1 MIFPLIFHSS
11 ILPKSGGF
19 FVEKKRIS
27 LADLDLLK
35 KSFKQSGLHTVCQ
48 AAKCPNIGECFKHK
62 TATFMILGD
71 VCSRNCAFCAT
82 THGKPLDTDKDEP
95 LKLVNTIRNLGLKYV
110 VITSVTRDDL
120 PDGGAEHFKNVVE
133 TIRKEISDI
142 KIELLVPDFKGDTKS
157 IDIVLSSKPDVFGH
171 NVETVP
177 SLYKFRKLANYN
189 RSLDVLSYAK
199 QKGFITKTGIMLGLG
214 ETESQLLDLFKDL
227 KRIDCDIL
235 TIGQYLKPLKDNAE
249 MVKEYTDEEFEYLK
263 QKALETGIK
272 TCVSGKYVRSSYFA
286 EETFKIAEGNLED

>member
-1 MIFPLIFHSS
+1 M
-11 ILPKSGGF
+11 
-19 FVEKKRIS
+19 EKKRIS

-35 KSFKQSGLHTVCQ
+35 KSFKQNGLHTVCQ

-71 VCSRNCAFCAT
+71 ICSRNCAFCAT
-82 THGKPLDTDKDEP
+82 THGIPLETDKYEP
-95 LKLVNTIRNLGLKYV
+95 LKLANTIKNLGLKYV

-120 PDGGAEHFKNVVE
+120 SDGGASHFKNVVDK
-133 TIRKEISDI
+133 IKKELSDI
-142 KIELLVPDFKGDTKS
+142 KIELLVPDFKGIETS

-171 NVETVP
+171 NIETVP
-177 SLYKFRKLANYN
+177 ALYEYRKGADYN
-189 RSLDVLSYAK
+189 RSLKVLQYAK

-214 ETESQLLDLFKDL
+214 ETEKQLTDVFKDL
-227 KRIDCDIL
+227 KEINCDIL

-249 MVKEYTDEEFEYLK
+249 MVKEYTDEEFEHLK

-272 TCVSGKYVRSSYFA
+272 VCVSGKYIRSSYFA
-286 EETFKIAEGNLED
+286 EETYQFAENKTE

>member
-1 MIFPLIFHSS
+1 M
-11 ILPKSGGF
+11 
-19 FVEKKRIS
+19 EKKRIS

-95 LKLVNTIRNLGLKYV
+95 LKLANTIRNLGLKYV

-120 PDGGAEHFKNVVE
+120 PDGGAEHFKNVVG

-286 EETFKIAEGNLED
+286 EETFQFAFSNFER

>member
-1 MIFPLIFHSS
+1 M
-11 ILPKSGGF
+11 
-19 FVEKKRIS
+19 EKKRIS

-82 THGKPLDTDKDEP
+82 THGKPLETDKQEP
-95 LKLVNTIRNLGLKYV
+95 QKLAKTIKELGLKYV

-120 PDGGAEHFKNVVE
+120 SDGGAEHFKNVVD
-133 TIRKEISDI
+133 TIKKEIPAI
-142 KIELLVPDFKGDTKS
+142 KTELLVPDFKGVETS

-171 NVETVP
+171 NIETVP
-177 SLYKFRKLANYN
+177 DLYKFRKWADYN
-189 RSLDVLSYAK
+189 RSLNVLSYAK
-199 QKGFITKTGIMLGLG
+199 KKGFITKTGIMLGLG
-214 ETESQLLDLFKDL
+214 ETEKQLLEVFKDL
-227 KRIDCDIL
+227 NKINCDIL

-263 QKALETGIK
+263 QKALEAGIK
-272 TCVSGKYVRSSYFA
+272 ICVSGKYVRSSYFA
-286 EETFKIAEGNLED
+286 ENTYQFLQSKN

>member
-1 MIFPLIFHSS
+1 M
-11 ILPKSGGF
+11 
-19 FVEKKRIS
+19 EKKRIS

-82 THGKPLDTDKDEP
+82 SHGKPLEIDKDEP
-95 LKLVNTIRNLGLKYV
+95 VKLARAIKNLGLKYA

-120 PDGGAEHFKNVVE
+120 LDGGAEHFKNVVD
-133 TIRKEISDI
+133 TIRKEIKDI
-142 KIELLVPDFKGDTKS
+142 KIELLVPDFKGNTKS
-157 IDIVLSSKPDVFGH
+157 IDTVLTAKPDVFGH
-171 NVETVP
+171 NIETVP
-177 SLYKFRKLANYN
+177 SLYKFRKWADYN

-199 QKGFITKTGIMLGLG
+199 QKGFIIKTGIMLGLG
-214 ETESQLLDLFKDL
+214 ETENQLLDLFKDL
-227 KRIDCDIL
+227 KKINCDIL
-235 TIGQYLKPLKDNAE
+235 TIGQYLKPLKDNTE

-263 QKALETGIK
+263 QKALEIGIK

-286 EETFKIAEGNLED
+286 EQTFRFSERKLNS

>member
-1 MIFPLIFHSS
+1 M
-11 ILPKSGGF
+11 
-19 FVEKKRIS
+19 EKKRIS

-71 VCSRNCAFCAT
+71 ICSRNCAFCAT
-82 THGKPLDTDKDEP
+82 THGKPLDIDKAEP
-95 LKLVNTIRNLGLKYV
+95 QKLANTIKNLGLKYV

-120 PDGGAEHFKNVVE
+120 SDGGAEHFKNTVKK
-133 TIRKEISDI
+133 IREEIPNI
-142 KIELLVPDFKGDTKS
+142 KIELLVPDFKGVEKS

-171 NVETVP
+171 NIETVP
-177 SLYKFRKLANYN
+177 ALYKFRKWADYK

-199 QKGFITKTGIMLGLG
+199 KKKFITKTGIMLGLG
-214 ETESQLLDLFKDL
+214 ETQEQLLEVFKDL
-227 KRIDCDIL
+227 KKINCDIL
-235 TIGQYLKPLKDNAE
+235 TIGQYLKPLKDNAD
-249 MVKEYTDEEFEYLK
+249 MVKEYTDEEFQYLK
-263 QKALETGIK
+263 QKALEVGIK

-286 EETFKIAEGNLED
+286 EETYQFLQIKN

>member
-1 MIFPLIFHSS
+1 M
-11 ILPKSGGF
+11 
-19 FVEKKRIS
+19 EKKRIS

-82 THGKPLDTDKDEP
+82 THGKPLDIDKDEP
-95 LKLVNTIRNLGLKYV
+95 LKLANTIRNLGLKYV

-120 PDGGAEHFKNVVE
+120 PDGGAEHFKNTVNV
-133 TIRKEISDI
+133 IRKEISDI
-142 KIELLVPDFKGDTKS
+142 KIELLVPDFKGDTRS
-157 IDIVLSSKPDVFGH
+157 IDVVLSSKPDVFGH

-177 SLYKFRKLANYN
+177 SLYKFRKWADYN

-214 ETESQLLDLFKDL
+214 ETEPQLLELFKDL
-227 KRIDCDIL
+227 KRINCDIL

-263 QKALETGIK
+263 QKALEAGIK
-272 TCVSGKYVRSSYFA
+272 NCVSGKYVRSSYFA
-286 EETFKIAEGNLED
+286 ENTYQFLQNKN

>member
-1 MIFPLIFHSS
+1 M
-11 ILPKSGGF
+11 
-19 FVEKKRIS
+19 EKKRIS

-48 AAKCPNIGECFKHK
+48 AAKCPNISECFKHK

-71 VCSRNCAFCAT
+71 ICSRNCAFCAT
-82 THGKPLDTDKDEP
+82 KHGKPLDIDKKEP
-95 LKLVNTIRNLGLKYV
+95 LKLAKTIKNLDLKYV

-120 PDGGAEHFKNVVE
+120 PDGGAEHFKNVVD
-133 TIRKEISDI
+133 IIKNEISDI
-142 KIELLVPDFKGDTKS
+142 KIELLLPDFKGNTKN
-157 IDIVLSSKPDVFGH
+157 IDIVLFSKPDVFGH
-171 NVETVP
+171 NIETVP
-177 SLYKFRKLANYN
+177 SLYKFRKWADYN

-199 QKGFITKTGIMLGLG
+199 QKGFIIKTGIMLGLG
-214 ETESQLLDLFKDL
+214 ESESQLLELFKDL
-227 KRIDCDIL
+227 KKINCDIL

-249 MVKEYTDEEFEYLK
+249 MVKEYSDEEFEYFR

-286 EETFKIAEGNLED
+286 ERTYKITESNLEDLKIG

>member
-1 MIFPLIFHSS
+1 M
-11 ILPKSGGF
+11 
-19 FVEKKRIS
+19 EKKRIS

-71 VCSRNCAFCAT
+71 ICSRNCAFCAT
-82 THGKPLDTDKDEP
+82 THGIPLETDKDEP
-95 LKLVNTIRNLGLKYV
+95 LKLANTIKNLGLKYI

-120 PDGGAEHFKNVVE
+120 SDGGANHFKNVVDK
-133 TIRKEISDI
+133 IKKELSDI
-142 KIELLVPDFKGDTKS
+142 KIELLVPDFKGVETS

-171 NVETVP
+171 NIETVP
-177 SLYKFRKLANYN
+177 ALYEYRKGANYN
-189 RSLDVLSYAK
+189 RSLKVLQYAK

-214 ETESQLLDLFKDL
+214 ETEKQLTDVFKDL
-227 KRIDCDIL
+227 KEINCDIL

-249 MVKEYTDEEFEYLK
+249 MVKEYTDEEFEHLK

-272 TCVSGKYVRSSYFA
+272 VCVSGKYVRSSYFA
-286 EETFKIAEGNLED
+286 DNTYQFLKNKN

>member
-1 MIFPLIFHSS
+1 M
-11 ILPKSGGF
+11 
-19 FVEKKRIS
+19 EKKRIS

-71 VCSRNCAFCAT
+71 ICSRNCAFCAT
-82 THGKPLDTDKDEP
+82 THGIPSETDKDEP
-95 LKLVNTIRNLGLKYV
+95 LKLANTIKNLGLKYI

-120 PDGGAEHFKNVVE
+120 SDGGANHFKNVVDK
-133 TIRKEISDI
+133 IKKELSDI
-142 KIELLVPDFKGDTKS
+142 KIELLVPDFKGVETS

-171 NVETVP
+171 NIETVP
-177 SLYKFRKLANYN
+177 DLYEYRKGADYN
-189 RSLDVLSYAK
+189 RSLKVLQYAK

-214 ETESQLLDLFKDL
+214 ETEKQLTDVFKDL
-227 KRIDCDIL
+227 KEINCDIL
-235 TIGQYLKPLKDNAE
+235 TIGQYLKPLKDNTE
-249 MVKEYTDEEFEYLK
+249 MLKEYTAEEFEYLK

-272 TCVSGKYVRSSYFA
+272 VCVSGKYVRSSYFA
-286 EETFKIAEGNLED
+286 DNTYQFLKNKN

>member
-1 MIFPLIFHSS
+1 M
-11 ILPKSGGF
+11 
-19 FVEKKRIS
+19 EKKRIS

-82 THGKPLDTDKDEP
+82 THGKPLDIDKDEP
-95 LKLVNTIRNLGLKYV
+95 LKLANTIRNLGLKYV

-120 PDGGAEHFKNVVE
+120 PDGGAEHFKNTVNV
-133 TIRKEISDI
+133 IKKEISDI
-142 KIELLVPDFKGDTKS
+142 KIELLVPDFKGDTRS
-157 IDIVLSSKPDVFGH
+157 IDVVLSSKPDVFGH

-177 SLYKFRKLANYN
+177 SLYKFRKWADYN

-214 ETESQLLDLFKDL
+214 ETEPQLLELFKDL
-227 KRIDCDIL
+227 KRINCDIL

-263 QKALETGIK
+263 QKALEAGIK
-272 TCVSGKYVRSSYFA
+272 NCVSGKYVRSSYFA
-286 EETFKIAEGNLED
+286 ENTYQFLQNKN

>member
-1 MIFPLIFHSS
+1 M
-11 ILPKSGGF
+11 
-19 FVEKKRIS
+19 EKKRIS

-82 THGKPLDTDKDEP
+82 THGKPLDIDKGEP
-95 LKLVNTIRNLGLKYV
+95 LKLANTIRNLGLKYV

-120 PDGGAEHFKNVVE
+120 PDGGAEHFKNTVNV
-133 TIRKEISDI
+133 IKKEISDI

-177 SLYKFRKLANYN
+177 SLYKFRKWADYN

-214 ETESQLLDLFKDL
+214 ETEPQLLELFKDL
-227 KRIDCDIL
+227 KRINCDIL

-263 QKALETGIK
+263 QKALEAGIK
-272 TCVSGKYVRSSYFA
+272 NCVSGKYVRSSYFA
-286 EETFKIAEGNLED
+286 ENTYQFLQNKN

>member
-1 MIFPLIFHSS
+1 M
-11 ILPKSGGF
+11 
-19 FVEKKRIS
+19 EKKRIS

-82 THGKPLDTDKDEP
+82 THGKPLDIDKDEP
-95 LKLVNTIRNLGLKYV
+95 LKLANTIRNLGLKYV

-120 PDGGAEHFKNVVE
+120 PDGGAEHFKNVVNV
-133 TIRKEISDI
+133 IRKEISDI

-157 IDIVLSSKPDVFGH
+157 IDVVLSSKPDVFGH

-177 SLYKFRKLANYN
+177 SLYKFRQWADYN

-214 ETESQLLDLFKDL
+214 ETEPQLLELFKDL

-263 QKALETGIK
+263 QKALEAGIK

-286 EETFKIAEGNLED
+286 ENTYQFLQNKN

>member
-1 MIFPLIFHSS
+1 M
-11 ILPKSGGF
+11 
-19 FVEKKRIS
+19 EKKRIS

-82 THGKPLDTDKDEP
+82 THGKPLDIDKDEP
-95 LKLVNTIRNLGLKYV
+95 LKLANTIRNLGLKYV

-120 PDGGAEHFKNVVE
+120 PDGGAEHFKNVVNV
-133 TIRKEISDI
+133 IRKEIRDI

-157 IDIVLSSKPDVFGH
+157 IDVVLSSKPDVFGH

-177 SLYKFRKLANYN
+177 SLYKFRKWADYN
-189 RSLDVLSYAK
+189 KSLDVLSYAK

-214 ETESQLLDLFKDL
+214 ETEPQLLELFKDL
-227 KRIDCDIL
+227 KKIDCDIL

-263 QKALETGIK
+263 QKALEAGIK

-286 EETFKIAEGNLED
+286 ENTYQFLQNKFL